1 MEFNQLDVFINTKGK
16 IALKQGN
23 DDDEFFN
30 VVVITADQAEL
41 VADEIKRLAKEIK
54 EEENGNQ
61 EE

>member
-1 MEFNQLDVFINTKGK
+1 MEFNQLEVFINTKGK

-30 VVVITADQAEL
+30 VVVITADQADM
-41 VADEIKRLAKEIK
+41 VADEIKRLAKELK
-54 EEENGNQ
+54 DEENGNQ

>member
-30 VVVITADQAEL
+30 VVVITADQADM
-41 VADEIKRLAKEIK
+41 VADEIKRLAKELK
-54 EEENGNQ
+54 DEENGNQ

>member
-1 MEFNQLDVFINTKGK
+1 MEFNQLEVFINTKGK

-30 VVVITADQAEL
+30 VVVITADQADM
-41 VADEIKRLAKEIK
+41 VADEIKRLAKELK
-54 EEENGNQ
+54 DEENGTQ

>member
-1 MEFNQLDVFINTKGK
+1 MEFNQLEVFINTKGK

-23 DDDEFFN
+23 EEDDFFN
-30 VVVITADQAEL
+30 VVVITADQADM